1 MHPRFTILALATAV
15 TCTACDSSALKDGG
29 TWNTTIA
36 GSPFHLTVSSSDPTR
51 QRGLGAVIDIPTDG
65 GMVFVFPD
73 SAMRG
78 FWMKDCV
85 TDMDII
91 YLDPMGFVT
100 AIHTMNKQPLR
111 GADESQTTYEA
122 RLKRYSSVSPAQYAI
137 ELRAGRANEL
147 KIKTSQKLPIDAAAL
162 KAAIR

>member
-1 MHPRFTILALATAV
+1 MHPRFTILAIATAV
-15 TCTACDSSALKDGG
+15 ACAACDSSALKDGG
-29 TWNTTIA
+29 TWDTTIA
-36 GSPFHLTVSSSDPTR
+36 GAPFHLTVSSSDPTR
-51 QRGLGAVIDIPTDG
+51 QRGLGAVADIPKDG

-78 FWMKDCV
+78 FWMKDCI

-100 AIHTMNKQPLR
+100 AIHTMTKQPLR

-122 RLKRYSSVSPAQYAI
+122 RLKRYSSVTPAQYAI

>member
-1 MHPRFTILALATAV
+1 MHPRFTILAIATAV
-15 TCTACDSSALKDGG
+15 ACAACDSSALKDGG
-29 TWNTTIA
+29 TWDTTIA
-36 GSPFHLTVSSSDPTR
+36 GAPFHLTVSSSDPTR
-51 QRGLGAVIDIPTDG
+51 QRGLGAVADIPKDG

-78 FWMKDCV
+78 FWMKDCI

-100 AIHTMNKQPLR
+100 AIYTMTKQPLR
-111 GADESQTTYEA
+111 GADESQTTYEG
-122 RLKRYSSVSPAQYAI
+122 RLKRYSSVTPAQYAI

>member
-1 MHPRFTILALATAV
+1 MHPRFTILAIATAV
-15 TCTACDSSALKDGG
+15 ACAACDSSALKDGG
-29 TWNTTIA
+29 TWDTTIA
-36 GSPFHLTVSSSDPTR
+36 GAPFHLTVSSSDPTR
-51 QRGLGAVIDIPTDG
+51 QRGLGAVADIPKDG

-85 TDMDII
+85 TAMDII
-91 YLDPMGFVT
+91 YLDPMGYVT
-100 AIHTMNKQPLR
+100 AIHTMSKQPLR

-122 RLKRYSSVSPAQYAI
+122 RLKRYSSVTPAQYAI

>member
-1 MHPRFTILALATAV
+1 MHPRLTIIALATAV

-29 TWNTTIA
+29 TWNTT
-36 GSPFHLTVSSSDPTR
+36 VSSSDPTR
-51 QRGLGAVIDIPTDG
+51 QRGLGAVTDISMDG

-91 YLDPMGFVT
+91 YLDPMGYVT
-100 AIHTMNKQPLR
+100 AIYTMTKQPLR

-122 RLKRYSSVSPAQYAI
+122 RLKRYSSVTPAQYAI

>member
-1 MHPRFTILALATAV
+1 MHPRFTVLALATAAA
-15 TCTACDSSALKDGG
+15 CAACDSSALKDGG
-29 TWNTTIA
+29 TWDTTIA
-36 GSPFHLTVSSSDPTR
+36 GAPFHLTVRSSDPTR
-51 QRGLGAVIDIPTDG
+51 QRGLGAVADIPKDG

-78 FWMKDCV
+78 FWMKDCI

-100 AIHTMNKQPLR
+100 AIHTMTKQPLR
-111 GADESQTTYEA
+111 GADESQTTYEG
-122 RLKRYSSVSPAQYAI
+122 RLKRYSSVTPAQYAI

>member
-1 MHPRFTILALATAV
+1 MHPRFTILAIATAV
-15 TCTACDSSALKDGG
+15 ACAACDSSALKDGG
-29 TWNTTIA
+29 TWDTTIA
-36 GSPFHLTVSSSDPTR
+36 GAPFHLTVSSSDPTR
-51 QRGLGAVIDIPTDG
+51 QRGLGAVADIPKDG

-78 FWMKDCV
+78 FWMKDCI

-122 RLKRYSSVSPAQYAI
+122 RLKRYSSVTPAQYAI

>member
-1 MHPRFTILALATAV
+1 MHPRFTILAIATAV
-15 TCTACDSSALKDGG
+15 ACAACDSSALKDGG
-29 TWNTTIA
+29 TWDTTIA
-36 GSPFHLTVSSSDPTR
+36 RAPFHLTVSSSDPTR
-51 QRGLGAVIDIPTDG
+51 QRGLGAVADIPKDG

-78 FWMKDCV
+78 FWMKDCI

-100 AIHTMNKQPLR
+100 AIHTMTKQPLR
-111 GADESQTTYEA
+111 GADESQTTYEG
-122 RLKRYSSVSPAQYAI
+122 RLKRYSSVTPAQYAI